1 MSYLF
6 LVFSLLV
13 IVLLKFSGDIFY
25 NYYNVINFKVKKRLD
40 KMLRLIYIAPVVVLG
55 IILILIFTYF
65 KSKGYIRMSHAWF
78 VVNFW
83 IYSVLFYYITIALA
97 KIKKIVIAIPI
108 VGMIISLVSAIS
120 LTTLPHYESVFYNTN
135 LMIPSL
141 FGVIMLI
148 IAYYTNYKLLAK
160 EKNNC

>member
-13 IVLLKFSGDIFY
+13 IVLLKFSGDVFY
-25 NYYNVINFKVKKRLD
+25 NNYNVINLKVKKHLD
-40 KMLRLIYIAPVVVLG
+40 RMLRLIYIVPVVVLG

-83 IYSVLFYYITIALA
+83 IYSILFYYITIVIA

-108 VGMIISLVSAIS
+108 IGMIISVVSAIS
-120 LTTLPHYESVFYNTN
+120 LTTLPHYERVFHNIN
-135 LMIPSL
+135 LIIPSL
-141 FGVIMLI
+141 FALAMLVM
-148 IAYYTNYKLLAK
+148 AYNTNYKLLRKA
-160 EKNNC
+160 